1 MEETGDCMARALS
14 EEGGCSRSAPSC
26 FAMWGSS
33 PVLLWLLILQ
43 GQPEIWIFNVRCP
56 HFKCSPSGHLD
67 F

>member
-43 GQPEIWIFNVRCP
+43 GQPEIWIFNVNSLIW
-56 HFKCSPSGHLD
+56 KSGQLSHI